1 MPHSE
6 LDPDEVVALGAAVQ
20 ADILAGGTTHMLL
33 LDVTPLSLGIETLG
47 GAVSVLIPRNTTIPT
62 SANEGFTTSVD
73 GQSVVDMHVV
83 QGERDLAK
91 DNRSLARFD
100 LRGIP
105 PMPAGLP
112 RIEVTFLIDANG
124 ILSVTAKETRS
135 GTEASVEVKP
145 TYGLSEAEV
154 ERMIDESL
162 EHAEADV
169 RARGLIDARNE
180 ADTVLRATEK
190 ALVQGA
196 DFLGAEEAARI
207 REAVAALAQARQGED
222 AAAIRA
228 ATDRVNHA
236 TQQLA
241 ERLMDSALR
250 DSLRERRVADLRAG
264 EGR

>member
-1 MPHSE
+1 
-6 LDPDEVVALGAAVQ
+6 
-20 ADILAGGTTHMLL
+20 
-33 LDVTPLSLGIETLG
+33 
-47 GAVSVLIPRNTTIPT
+47 
-62 SANEGFTTSVD
+62 
-73 GQSVVDMHVV
+73 
-83 QGERDLAK
+83 
-91 DNRSLARFD
+91 
-100 LRGIP
+100 
-105 PMPAGLP
+105 MPAGLP

-124 ILSVTAKETRS
+124 ILSVSAKEVRS
-135 GTEASVEVKP
+135 GTQASVEVRP

-190 ALVQGA
+190 ALVQSAGSLEA
-196 DFLGAEEAARI
+196 DEAARI
-207 REAVAALAQARQGED
+207 REAIAALSAARHGED
-222 AAAIRA
+222 AGAIRA
-228 ATDRVNHA
+228 ATDRVNQE

-250 DSLRERRVADLRAG
+250 DTLRDRRVADVSAG

>member
-1 MPHSE
+1 
-6 LDPDEVVALGAAVQ
+6 
-20 ADILAGGTTHMLL
+20 MLL

-47 GAVSVLIPRNTTIPT
+47 GAVSVLIPRNTTVPT
-62 SANEGFTTSVD
+62 SANESFTTSVD

-124 ILSVTAKETRS
+124 ILSVTAKEVRS
-135 GTEASVEVKP
+135 GTQASVEVRP
-145 TYGLSEAEV
+145 TYGLSEDEV

-169 RARGLIDARNE
+169 RARALIDARNE

-190 ALVQGA
+190 ALVQGT
-196 DFLGAEEAARI
+196 DLLDPQEASRI
-207 REAVAALAQARQGED
+207 RAAVDALAGARQGED
-222 AAAIRA
+222 PAAIRE
-228 ATDRVNHA
+228 ATAQVNEA
-236 TQQLA
+236 TQRLA
-241 ERLMDSALR
+241 EQLMDSALR
-250 DSLRERRVADLRAG
+250 NTLRERRVVDLPAG

>member
-1 MPHSE
+1 
-6 LDPDEVVALGAAVQ
+6 
-20 ADILAGGTTHMLL
+20 
-33 LDVTPLSLGIETLG
+33 
-47 GAVSVLIPRNTTIPT
+47 
-62 SANEGFTTSVD
+62 
-73 GQSVVDMHVV
+73 MHVV

-124 ILSVTAKETRS
+124 ILSVTAKEVRS
-135 GTEASVEVKP
+135 GTQASVEVRP
-145 TYGLSEAEV
+145 TYGLSEDEV

-169 RARGLIDARNE
+169 RARALIDARNE

-196 DFLGAEEAARI
+196 ELLDPQEASRI
-207 REAVAALAQARQGED
+207 RAAVDVLAGARQGED
-222 AAAIRA
+222 PAAIRE
-228 ATDRVNHA
+228 ATARVNEA
-236 TQQLA
+236 TQRLA
-241 ERLMDSALR
+241 EQLMDSALR
-250 DSLRERRVADLRAG
+250 DTLRERRVVDLPAG

>member
-1 MPHSE
+1 
-6 LDPDEVVALGAAVQ
+6 
-20 ADILAGGTTHMLL
+20 
-33 LDVTPLSLGIETLG
+33 
-47 GAVSVLIPRNTTIPT
+47 
-62 SANEGFTTSVD
+62 
-73 GQSVVDMHVV
+73 VV

-124 ILSVTAKETRS
+124 ILSVRAKEVRS

-196 DFLGAEEAARI
+196 AFLGAEEAERI
-207 REAVAALAQARQGED
+207 RQAAADLARAHAGED
-222 AAAIRA
+222 AGAIRD
-228 ATDRVNHA
+228 ATSRVNEE
-236 TQQLA
+236 TQRLA

-250 DSLRERRVADLRAG
+250 ETLRERRVADLPAG
-264 EGR
+264 ER